1 MEQTALNYL
10 FAAVGALMGWI
21 LKVVW
26 DSVQAL
32 KGDVQTIER
41 NLPNVYV
48 RRDDFREATRELRA
62 DMQGHF
68 ARIENTLAVL
78 FKKLDAKEDK

>member
-62 DMQGHF
+62 DMQQHF
-68 ARIENTLAVL
+68 SRIENTLSVL
-78 FKKLDAKEDK
+78 FKRLDAKEDK

>member
-10 FAAVGALMGWI
+10 FAAVGCLLGWI

-26 DSVQAL
+26 DSVQGL
-32 KGDVQTIER
+32 KGDVMSIER

-48 RRDDFREATRELRA
+48 RRDDFREATREIRA
-62 DMQGHF
+62 DMQAGF
-68 ARIENTLAVL
+68 ARIETTLAVL
-78 FKKLDAKEDK
+78 FKRIDSKEDK